1 MNENLFLLMELMVW
15 AEFPK
20 FYQIRQIDG
29 YQGETF
35 NEEEDICSNTLVNNN
50 DNSSSLKFT
59 QNHIV
64 ALTTECKNLQL
75 KAV

>member
-15 AEFPK
+15 AEFSK